1 MAVDAQ
7 KAAAQPN
14 NGIEPRPEEQLR
26 SLLEARRGERHVV
39 VLQNFPD
46 PDAISSAYAHQLIS
60 ANFGIETDT
69 IYTGKVSHE
78 QNVALLKLLGI
89 KLTLFTPQL
98 DLTQYAGSVFVDHQG
113 TTAEQIV
120 EALEAAK
127 VPVLVVVDQHAQQDR
142 VKPVFTD
149 IRPVGAT
156 ATIYTEYLRAGLMP
170 LDGSKRDH
178 QFMATALMHGLLSDT
193 NSFVRAG
200 AEDFEAGAFLSG
212 FRDAEVLSQI
222 MSQARSKQTM
232 EIVSRA
238 LGNRTVVENFSIA
251 GIGYVRGEHRDAIPQ
266 AADFLLTEENV
277 HTALVYGIVTGED
290 EDLLIGSLR
299 TNKLT
304 LDPDAFI
311 KETFGRDAAGHYFGG
326 GKMSAAGFQVPL
338 GFLSGNQGDELRDLK
353 WEAYD
358 RQVKQKVFARLGV
371 ESPSTTPTQP
381 TRPAAAPGT
390 AGG

>member
-1 MAVDAQ
+1 MAVDMQ
-7 KAAAQPN
+7 TAAQPG
-14 NGIEPRPEEQLR
+14 NGIQPRPEEQLR
-26 SLLEARRGERHVV
+26 ALLEARRGERHVI
-39 VLQNFPD
+39 VLQSFPD

-69 IYTGKVSHE
+69 VYTGKISHE

-89 KLTLFTPQL
+89 KLIVFTPEL
-98 DLTQYAGSVFVDHQG
+98 DLSQYAGSVFVDNQG

-120 EALEAAK
+120 GALEAAG
-127 VPVLVVVDQHAQQDR
+127 VPPLVMVDHHAQQDR

-149 IRPVGAT
+149 IRRVGAN
-156 ATIYTEYLRAGLMP
+156 ATIYAEYLRAGLLA
-170 LDGSKRDH
+170 LDQANKDH
-178 QFMATALMHGLLSDT
+178 QFLATALMHGLLSDT
-193 NSFVRAG
+193 GSFIRAG
-200 AEDFEAGAFLSG
+200 PEDFEAGAFLSG
-212 FRDAEVLSQI
+212 FRDAEILSQI

-232 EIVSRA
+232 EIISRA
-238 LGNRTVVENFSIA
+238 LAKRTVIENFSIA

-277 HTALVYGIVTGED
+277 HTALVYGIVTGEE

-304 LDPDAFI
+304 LDPDSFI
-311 KETFGRDAAGHYFGG
+311 KEAFGKSASGHYFGG

-338 GFLSGNQGDELRDLK
+338 GFLSGNQGEELRELK

-371 ESPSTTPTQP
+371 ETPSTAPTQP
-381 TRPAAAPGT
+381 SRPAGSPG
-390 AGG
+390 A

>member
-1 MAVDAQ
+1 MAVDTQ
-7 KAAAQPN
+7 MAAAQPST
-14 NGIEPRPEEQLR
+14 GTQPRPEEQLR
-26 SLLEARRGERHVV
+26 ALLEARRGERHVV

-60 ANFGIETDT
+60 ASFGIETDT
-69 IYTGKVSHE
+69 VYTGKISHE

-89 KLTLFTPQL
+89 KLTLYTPEL
-98 DLTQYAGSVFVDHQG
+98 DLSRYAGSVFVDHQG
-113 TTAEQIV
+113 TTAEHIV
-120 EALEAAK
+120 EALDAAK
-127 VPVLVVVDQHAQQDR
+127 VPVLVVVDHHAQQDR

-149 IRPVGAT
+149 IRRVGAT
-156 ATIYTEYLRAGLMP
+156 ATIYTDYLRAGLMP
-170 LDGSKRDH
+170 LDGLNKDH
-178 QFMATALMHGLLSDT
+178 QFLATALMHGLLSDT
-193 NSFVRAG
+193 GSFVRAG
-200 AEDFEAGAFLSG
+200 PEDFEAGAFLSG
-212 FRDAEVLSQI
+212 FRDAEILSQI

-232 EIVSRA
+232 EIISRA
-238 LGNRTVVENFSIA
+238 LANRTVVENFSIA

-277 HTALVYGIVTGED
+277 HTALVYGIVIGED

-311 KETFGRDAAGHYFGG
+311 KETFGKNASGHYFGG

-381 TRPAAAPGT
+381 GRPAGMPGV
-390 AGG
+390 